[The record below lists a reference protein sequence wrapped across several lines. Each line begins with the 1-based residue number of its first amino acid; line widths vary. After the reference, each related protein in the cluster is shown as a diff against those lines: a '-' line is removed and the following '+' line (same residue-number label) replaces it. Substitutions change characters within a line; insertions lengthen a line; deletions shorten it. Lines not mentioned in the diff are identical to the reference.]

1 MGTIQSSKSGSYQNN
16 DCQPEGNDT
25 ATQKSIHNLR
35 KKYCDD
41 LYVAAGNVGKYETQY
56 EGQVTVYKNKKCL
69 FTWTEGNYR
78 RYRNTEIGVTSKLMQ
93 SNDLIKANIGNYI
106 SWNNDLSSGLK
117 NIVKL
122 VKDLK
127 TRLGDLRTAAGNLEN
142 AKNDSCNCTQVTIL
156 TGEVQEGCKDKPS
169 GGERPEACSDAK
181 DVLDKLIC
189 MPKGLGFDVDH
200 LFKASSDVVGI
211 QVFSNISTLDP
222 LQKALSDDAKSF
234 GKYIQDTSKKREG
247 DLKKAQEDLIKSG
260 QEKTKSLAWL
270 YNQRNDFEG
279 VFCTTRAIC
288 CPKCGCVIDAT
299 CEPRLG
305 KCKEDICDICDQVKQ
320 TFCNDEKNNKGKQ
333 HQAS

>member
-1 MGTIQSSKSGSYQNN
+1 MGTIQALKKDQNN
-16 DCQPEGNDT
+16 DCGCEVEGNET
-25 ATQKSIHNLR
+25 PTQKTIHNLR

-41 LYVAAGNVGKYETQY
+41 LYVAAGEVGRYETKY
-56 EGQVTVYKNKKCL
+56 TGQVTVYKNKKCI

-78 RYRNTEIGVTSKLMQ
+78 RYRNAEIEISSKLLQ
-93 SNDLIKANIGNYI
+93 SNDLIKTNISNYI
-106 SWNNDLSSGLK
+106 SWNNDLATGLK

-127 TRLGDLRTAAGNLEN
+127 TKLGDLRTAADNLEH
-142 AKNDSCNCTQVTIL
+142 AKNDSCNCTQMTIL
-156 TGEVQEGCKDKPS
+156 TGEAQKNCDAKP
-169 GGERPEACSDAK
+169 GDGKRPEECSDAK

-189 MPKGLGFDVDH
+189 MPKALGFDVDH

-211 QVFSNISTLDP
+211 QVFSNIGTLEP
-222 LQKALSDDAKSF
+222 LQKSLSEDAKSF
-234 GKYIQDTSKKREG
+234 GKFIQETAKKREG
-247 DLKKAQEDLIKSG
+247 DLKKAQEDLVKAA
-260 QEKTKSLAWL
+260 QEKTKSVSWL

-279 VFCTTRAIC
+279 IFCTTRAIC

-305 KCKEDICDICDQVKQ
+305 KCKDDICDICGQVKE
-320 TFCNDEKNNKGKQ
+320 TFCNDKNKEKQ